1 MDRTGSPAGTSSGFS
16 LEWDPR
22 TSEERALDNEK
33 ARRSQ
38 GVNGTPAPMDTTY
51 REEIEPPKPKIRINT
66 GKIGEL
72 LRIEDRGLKKFSTV
86 QLFEAAASGDIMMLE
101 GLHEYLHDSHG
112 KLSDS
117 LYASNGKNVL
127 MKALLNLHD
136 GKNKVVEY
144 LLEISSRMGDVEV
157 FVNAAY
163 KDVYYEGHTSLHIA
177 IERRSMEYVKLL
189 VSKGADVHARA
200 FGKFFQQQK
209 GPSFYFGELPLS
221 LAACTNQPAVV
232 DYLMENEHRPADVR
246 LRDSR
251 GNAVLHALV
260 LVADNSPE
268 NSCFVTAM
276 YDHILAA
283 TAHLHPK
290 WRLEV
295 VENQQG
301 LTPIQLAAKTGKI
314 DLFRHILQREFQ
326 SGPAKHLSRK
336 FTEWVYGPVS
346 SSLYDLAYLDS
357 CQDESVLEI
366 LVYGSDIPN
375 RHEMLTIEPL
385 SQLLDEKWDRFA
397 RYIFTFYFLAYLVY
411 LFIFTLL
418 AYNKKGGEPP
428 YRIKHTREDYLFLSG
443 QVITGLSSLYFL
455 IRGIFD
461 MWRKRP
467 KLHSLL
473 IDGYFE
479 LLFLLQAVCFLL
491 SAWLYQSGRQ
501 EYLGF
506 LVGCLAMSWVN
517 LLYYFRGNKHL
528 GIYSV
533 MIQKMILGDI
543 MRFLFVYLVFLMGFS
558 AAVVTLLIEPP
569 VSNATASRTLYTTGS
584 EGCQK
589 PTYRN
594 FSYTTLEL
602 FKFTIGMGDLEFT
615 EHYQYKEVFY
625 VLLISYIILTYILL
639 LNMLIALMSSTV
651 DKITKESTSIW
662 KLQRAITILDLER
675 SLPGCLRTRLRSGEK
690 KDLGLGDDW
699 RHCFRVEEVNWNK
712 WKSDLGIINED
723 PGSGNSPHHSA
734 SNPPSER
741 GSRWRSV
748 FRETRGLRPRN
759 TQPMPPY
766 STEMRPLANT
776 SPV

>member
-1 MDRTGSPAGTSSGFS
+1 CFLRD
-16 LEWDPR
+16 L
-22 TSEERALDNEK
+22 L
-33 ARRSQ
+33 
-38 GVNGTPAPMDTTY
+38 GV
-51 REEIEPPKPKIRINT
+51 
-66 GKIGEL
+66 
-72 LRIEDRGLKKFSTV
+72 EDRGLKKFSTE

-101 GLHEYLHDSHG
+101 GLHEYLHYSER

-177 IERRSMEYVKLL
+177 IERRSIEYVKLL

-232 DYLMENEHRPADVR
+232 DYLMENEHHPADVR
-246 LRDSR
+246 QQDPR
-251 GNAVLHALV
+251 GNTVLHALV

-268 NSCFVTAM
+268 NGRFVTAM
-276 YDHILAA
+276 YDHILTA

-295 VENQQG
+295 VKNQQG

-314 DLFRHILQREFQ
+314 DLFRHILHREFQ
-326 SGPAKHLSRK
+326 SGPTKHLSRK

-357 CQDESVLEI
+357 CQEESVLET

-397 RYIFTFYFLAYLVY
+397 RYIFAFYFLSYLVY

-418 AYNKKGGEPP
+418 AYNKKGGEVACTPLSPP
-428 YRIKHTREDYLFLSG
+428 YPTGNDQLSADKTPPKSSG
-443 QVITGLSSLYFL
+443 VPTVPLPCLS
-455 IRGIFD
+455 
-461 MWRKRP
+461 
-467 KLHSLL
+467 
-473 IDGYFE
+473 
-479 LLFLLQAVCFLL
+479 LLQAVCFLL
-491 SAWLYQSGRQ
+491 SAWLYLSSRQ

-506 LVGCLAMSWVN
+506 MVGCLAMSWVN

-543 MRFLFVYLVFLMGFS
+543 MRFLFVYLVFLVGFS
-558 AAVVTLLIEPP
+558 SAVVTLLIEPP
-569 VSNATASRTLYTTGS
+569 VSNGTAARTLYTTTGT

-615 EHYQYKEVFY
+615 EHYKYKEVFY

-662 KLQRAITILDLER
+662 QLQRAITILDLER
-675 SLPGCLRTRLRSGEK
+675 SLPGCLRKRLRSGEK
-690 KDLGLGDDW
+690 KDLGLGDDC
-699 RHCFRVEEVNWNK
+699 RHCFR
-712 WKSDLGIINED
+712 
-723 PGSGNSPHHSA
+723 SA
-734 SNPPSER
+734 AAE
-741 GSRWRSV
+741 GGGGGGGDGWV
-748 FRETRGLRPRN
+748 DG
-759 TQPMPPY
+759 
-766 STEMRPLANT
+766 
-776 SPV
+776 